1 MHSSIVL
8 ASLPQLLEKLFDDF
22 VVFVG
27 HLWVTFLSCILYV
40 LLELCVLDEGEN
52 GFFIFQQG
60 LVVNLV
66 FLHVGVVF
74 YVRVDHESAQVMINL
89 FIHLILNHIED
100 VETG

>member
-1 MHSSIVL
+1 MLGI
-8 ASLPQLLEKLFDDF
+8 QNIIEKLFDDF

-74 YVRVDHESAQVMINL
+74 YVRVDHESAQEMVDL